1 MNTNI
6 DWLIMKH
13 GVTRRR
19 INERRY
25 NKDCKMIS
33 EENELMKD
41 FGPWLATCKNINV
54 RFYQEQVMI
63 PE

>member
-41 FGPWLATCKNINV
+41 DVISKWIINKQQLV
-54 RFYQEQVMI
+54 ELDRK
-63 PE
+63 

>member
-41 FGPWLATCKNINV
+41 IV
-54 RFYQEQVMI
+54 I
-63 PE
+63 S

>member
-33 EENELMKD
+33 EENELMKN
-41 FGPWLATCKNINV
+41 FVISKWIINKQQLV
-54 RFYQEQVMI
+54 ELDRK
-63 PE
+63 